1 MTMKILKVIRTKS
14 NESMESMASAISSR
28 SNKARSRSPKKPMSD
43 MSGSGMGDS
52 SMGMS
57 RSNMSRSNM
66 SRSGEG
72 ESRGRRGGRKT
83 QRDSSRS
90 HGMSPADLIA
100 MLEMNA
106 SRTDGHDSL
115 AAEMFE
121 HIKTRP
127 GPMPVLDGSEPFQC
141 KSNAEKK

>member
-14 NESMESMASAISSR
+14 NESIESMASAVSSR
-28 SNKARSRSPKKPMSD
+28 SNKARSKKPMSD

-57 RSNMSRSNM
+57 RSNMSRS
-66 SRSGEG
+66 GEG
-72 ESRGRRGGRKT
+72 ESRRHRGGRKT
-83 QRDSSRS
+83 QRDAAMS
-90 HGMSPADLIA
+90 HETSPADLIA

-106 SRTDGHDSL
+106 SRTDGHDSI
-115 AAEMFE
+115 AAEMFD

-127 GPMPVLDGSEPFQC
+127 APVPVLDGSEHVP
-141 KSNAEKK
+141 KTSNAEKKQAA